1 MSDFLFLIGYMSDLL
16 RVRKEKGLDS
26 KDYDLTPVSFLL
38 DLYKLVGKPV
48 IERLRELKVP
58 EKSRVWWC
66 QTSVFCSFLH
76 ATSPIPSGDG
86 KELYFSDSFIPSY
99 TPSPSALIGSR
110 KRGSLSE
117 NLKPSILLVAHLIPC
132 LGRSAKSQS
141 AFVGSLS
148 LRASL
153 YSISLYFRKGDK
165 YLERRREE
173 KETHGFQI
181 CSLRLTVLQLLLG

>member
-26 KDYDLTPVSFLL
+26 KDYDLTPVSFLS

-58 EKSRVWWC
+58 KKSRVWWC
-66 QTSVFCSFLH
+66 QTSVFCSLLH
-76 ATSPIPSGDG
+76 AMSPIPSGDG

-117 NLKPSILLVAHLIPC
+117 NLKPSILLVAHLSDLISF
-132 LGRSAKSQS
+132 LGRSAKSWS
-141 AFVGSLS
+141 AFVGGLS

-153 YSISLYFRKGDK
+153 YSISLYFRKGDM
-165 YLERRREE
+165 YLERCREE
-173 KETHGFQI
+173 KETYGSQK
-181 CSLRLTVLQLLLG
+181 CSLRLTV